1 MDNSEFKRLLDRL
14 AEDIRE
20 AAIFRKLHVDLIAS
34 FNEFRRE
41 FNESN
46 TFWYLS
52 FQAYLEVA
60 LHRLNRI
67 YVGHN
72 DALSLGS
79 WLEAIKNNPQL
90 FVALPDPVQLDQDI
104 RSVEDD
110 PIVKKLVK
118 LRGNI
123 VAHINWN
130 NVAKNLK
137 LGDRFALSF
146 GEIDVL
152 ISRASDI
159 LNRYSVLFN
168 QESWSTPI
176 VGHDDFQTILKAL
189 RGYLERMNVEIA
201 KEIEGATRAAGSV
214 PGTVA

>member
-79 WLEAIKNNPQL
+79 WLEAIKNNPKL

-137 LGDRFALSF
+137 RK
-146 GEIDVL
+146 
-152 ISRASDI
+152 R
-159 LNRYSVLFN
+159 
-168 QESWSTPI
+168 
-176 VGHDDFQTILKAL
+176 QT
-189 RGYLERMNVEIA
+189 NP
-201 KEIEGATRAAGSV
+201 SV
-214 PGTVA
+214 PAMNLMMK

>member
-79 WLEAIKNNPQL
+79 WLEAIKNNPKL

-110 PIVKKLVK
+110 PIVKKLV
-118 LRGNI
+118 
-123 VAHINWN
+123 
-130 NVAKNLK
+130 K

-168 QESWSTPI
+168 QESWLTPI

-201 KEIEGATRAAGSV
+201 
-214 PGTVA
+214 

>member
-1 MDNSEFKRLLDRL
+1 VQVAPHMDNSEFKRLLDRL

-34 FNEFRRE
+34 FNEFWRE

-168 QESWSTPI
+168 QESWLTPI

-201 KEIEGATRAAGSV
+201 
-214 PGTVA
+214 